1 VEIIDATS
9 VSAFFVR
16 LYDYAW
22 FVGFAI
28 AFAIYLALRGL
39 SSEIKRDASTHSTFA
54 QGRLSRSV
62 ANFNSRLRGPGWW
75 WSGMVDAIAGRAGTC
90 FSDCFL

>member
-1 VEIIDATS
+1 LSLLVAVLPNLPGFLDTVKIIDATS

-39 SSEIKRDASTHSTFA
+39 SSEIKRDASIHSTFA
-54 QGRLSRSV
+54 QGRLS
-62 ANFNSRLRGPGWW
+62 LR
-75 WSGMVDAIAGRAGTC
+75 MTKE
-90 FSDCFL
+90 

>member
-1 VEIIDATS
+1 VAAFFTSIKTCLCNFVIARRGVAESSGVSCHREIIDATS

-54 QGRLSRSV
+54 QGRLSLS
-62 ANFNSRLRGPGWW
+62 
-75 WSGMVDAIAGRAGTC
+75 MTKE
-90 FSDCFL
+90 